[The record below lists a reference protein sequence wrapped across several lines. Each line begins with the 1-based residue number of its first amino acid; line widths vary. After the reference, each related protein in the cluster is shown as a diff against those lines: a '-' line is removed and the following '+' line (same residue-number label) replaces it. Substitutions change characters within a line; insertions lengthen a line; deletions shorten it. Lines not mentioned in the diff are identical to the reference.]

1 MPQRH
6 WGATV
11 YPPQTGLSPRSDPP
25 CFPSLELLK
34 IEPNRSSTDLWGW
47 ESPCQILRR
56 RMSRLG
62 VRVREMTKC
71 LKGWTF
77 AEKSLGS
84 SFLGLSS
91 ISCAAT
97 DILDIFTSVLAFKK
111 KKKKDIDTSWVK
123 KLMKNFGKPRN
134 RKEVLSETLHSD
146 QNQNIS
152 LRLQPL

>member
-1 MPQRH
+1 
-6 WGATV
+6 
-11 YPPQTGLSPRSDPP
+11 
-25 CFPSLELLK
+25 
-34 IEPNRSSTDLWGW
+34 
-47 ESPCQILRR
+47 
-56 RMSRLG
+56 MSRLG

-111 KKKKDIDTSWVK
+111 KKKRHRYVLGEKADEKFWQAEK
-123 KLMKNFGKPRN
+123 Q
-134 RKEVLSETLHSD
+134 KERVE
-146 QNQNIS
+146 
-152 LRLQPL
+152 